1 MAIDTMVYAA
11 SFAAGSYTK
20 GQTFPMKLIDGP
32 TVVRDGNGKATLKR
46 IIAFTD
52 ASPGS
57 GVDFPLNAHIT
68 NGNWN
73 DKITNPCHLFTN
85 VMFQNGKSVQR
96 GGDVELVVNSQ
107 FNVTLEAKLAATTTD
122 AFDAFV
128 LIDIE
133 YDKVPSVADPEKQ
146 TGQPVTISG
155 EYTVANT
162 AAGTAQAS
170 GLTWS
175 AFSVDLFKAGYKYL
189 LTDAFMDSLGS
200 AQGIGFLT
208 IYGASSQAGL
218 KRIIPLVTDAGVLP
232 LPLLYSEV
240 MVKGP
245 MTLAMAQIGAASI
258 TADVQLDFIRRG

>member
-1 MAIDTMVYAA
+1 MGIDTMVFAA

-20 GQTFPMKLIDGP
+20 GQTFSMKLIDGP
-32 TVVRDGNGKATLKR
+32 TVVRDGNGTPKLKR
-46 IIAFTD
+46 IISFTD

-73 DKITNPCHLFTN
+73 DEVVNPCHLYTD

-96 GGDVELVVNSQ
+96 GGDLELVVNSQ
-107 FNVTLEAKLAATTTD
+107 FNVTLEAKLAATTTAD
-122 AFDAFV
+122 FDAFV

-133 YDKVPSVADPEKQ
+133 YDKIPAVSNPEEQ
-146 TGQPVTISG
+146 TGMPVTIAG

-162 AAGTAQAS
+162 AVGAAS
-170 GLTWS
+170 NGLVWS
-175 AFSVDLFKAGYKYL
+175 AYSVDLFKAGYKYL
-189 LTDAFMDSLGS
+189 MTDAFVDALGS
-200 AQGIGFLT
+200 GRGVAFLS

-218 KRIIPLVTDAGVLP
+218 KRIIPMITDASVLP

-245 MTLAMAQIGAASI
+245 MTLAVAQMGAASI